1 MLKNRIHLG
10 ERAAHRTVTAHS
22 TAELYNAEGVD
33 WPVSGDETLLAYGY
47 SGRATATPSVW
58 SRPGVRPKPKTAGI
72 LAGSIIRT
80 NDGSH
85 LRVTRV
91 GSIAGRGIAANGREV
106 RWEAWEVDEVI
117 LGDALDAA
125 DAYLPREVTER

>member
-10 ERAAHRTVTAHS
+10 ERAAHQTVAAHS
-22 TAELYNAEGVD
+22 AAELYNAEGID

-47 SGRATATPSVW
+47 NGRTTATPSIW
-58 SRPGVRPKPKTAGI
+58 SRPGVRPKLKTAGI
-72 LAGSIIRT
+72 LIGSIILT
-80 NDGSH
+80 VDGSH

-91 GSIAGRGIAANGREV
+91 GSIAGFGIAANGREV
-106 RWEAWEVDEVI
+106 RWEAWEVEEVL

-125 DAYLPREVTER
+125 DAYLPREVVER